1 MNQSALKV
9 RPVRDFLL
17 VQPESLEEVSKG
29 GILIPKTAK
38 QKHMFAKVL
47 AVGPGRVTE
56 RGRIEIADVKVG
68 DRVVLSAHNMA
79 QRVDRIGE
87 DGPMLV
93 PEMDVEAIIES

>member
-1 MNQSALKV
+1 MQV

-17 VQPESLEEVSKG
+17 VQPEPLEETTKSGLV
-29 GILIPKTAK
+29 IPRTAK
-38 QKHMFAKVL
+38 AKHMFAKVL

-56 RGRIEIADVKVG
+56 RGRVEIADVKVG

-79 QRVDRIGE
+79 QRVNPLTE

-93 PEMDVEAIIES
+93 PEMDVEAIIEP